1 MKKLNKE
8 ENNILILF
16 IFLSLFVVAIGYTQ
30 SKGPKIGYIDMEY
43 ILQNVNGYI
52 DATNQLEAKAQ
63 IWKQEIEVK
72 KNEIK
77 SCVLVRFK
85 GAKKPMIFNKENKP

>member
-1 MKKLNKE
+1 MGNPLHYWSA
-8 ENNILILF
+8 ILELIETNHIQRYKVMRKHILF

-52 DATNQLEAKAQ
+52 DVDQST
-63 IWKQEIEVK
+63 
-72 KNEIK
+72 
-77 SCVLVRFK
+77 
-85 GAKKPMIFNKENKP
+85 

>member
-1 MKKLNKE
+1 MRKH
-8 ENNILILF
+8 ILF

-77 SCVLVRFK
+77 KAPCNYRGLLKFGGSGEIRTHGGV
-85 GAKKPMIFNKENKP
+85 